1 MVELSNYNNNNINLT
16 FQLQKRN
23 TKWEGDMCMIPPPR
37 RNYFVAAASSAS
49 STPSLASVK
58 NTTKW
63 GKETKEKEKEKEI
76 DVLEA
81 ADKMEIEREEQQQKQ
96 SKRLFIIGGD
106 IVSSGGL
113 VYETPSLV
121 IDAN

>member
-63 GKETKEKEKEKEI
+63 GKETKEKEKEI